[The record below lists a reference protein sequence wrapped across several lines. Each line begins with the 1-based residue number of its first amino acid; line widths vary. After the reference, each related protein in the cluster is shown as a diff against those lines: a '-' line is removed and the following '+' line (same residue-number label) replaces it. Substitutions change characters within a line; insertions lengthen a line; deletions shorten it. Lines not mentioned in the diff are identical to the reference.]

1 MSVDQ
6 SHLTAFP
13 PRPYQEV
20 RALVKDGDIL
30 LCSAT
35 DPMSRI
41 IQWATRSPWS
51 HVAIAFRM
59 EELDRVLVL
68 EAVERIGVR
77 CIPLSTFVSRTSG
90 GVTPYPGQILLAR
103 HAALDGEAL
112 ANPIARMSG
121 FAFDRLGAPFS
132 PAEIAR
138 IGLRILMGRLGRN
151 MPRTLTPKNEY
162 ICSEYVAGCF
172 QSLDLNFPWDGLGF
186 LAPANIAAHVD
197 VQPVAQ
203 VAT

>member
-13 PRPYQEV
+13 PRPYQDV

-35 DPMSRI
+35 DPMSRT

-59 EELDRVLVL
+59 EEIDRVLVL
-68 EAVERIGVR
+68 EAVQQIGVR
-77 CIPLSTFVSRTSG
+77 CIPLSTFVSRTSS

-103 HAALDGEAL
+103 HAALQAGAV
-112 ANPIARMSG
+112 ANPIAAMSG

-132 PAEIAR
+132 PAEIGR
-138 IGLRILMGRLGRN
+138 IGMRIMMGRLGRR
-151 MPRTLTPKNEY
+151 MPKPLTPRGEY

-172 QSLDLNFPWDGLGF
+172 QSLNLTCPWDGLGF
-186 LAPANIAAHVD
+186 LAPANIAAHDD
-197 VQPVAQ
+197 VQAVAQ
-203 VAT
+203 IAT

>member
-1 MSVDQ
+1 MPVDQ

-13 PRPYQEV
+13 PKPYHEV
-20 RALVKDGDIL
+20 RALVRDGDIL

-103 HAALDGEAL
+103 HAALEAGAV

-132 PAEIAR
+132 PAEIMR

-151 MPRTLTPKNEY
+151 MPRPLTRREEF

-172 QSLDLNFPWDGLGF
+172 QSLDLDIPWDGLGF
-186 LAPANIAAHVD
+186 LAPANIAAHD
-197 VQPVAQ
+197 DIQAVAQ

>member
-138 IGLRILMGRLGRN
+138 IGLRILMGRLGRT

>member
-1 MSVDQ
+1 MPVDQ

-13 PRPYQEV
+13 PKSYAEV
-20 RALVKDGDIL
+20 RAMVRDGDIL
-30 LCSAT
+30 LCSAR

-59 EELDRVLVL
+59 EEIDRVLVL

-90 GVTPYPGQILLAR
+90 GITPFPGQIFLAR
-103 HAALDGEAL
+103 HDALDGESL
-112 ANPIARMSG
+112 ANPIAQMSS

-132 PAEIAR
+132 PAEIVR
-138 IGLRILMGRLGRN
+138 IGMRILMGRFSRE
-151 MPRTLTPKNEY
+151 MPTPLIPKGEF
-162 ICSEYVAGCF
+162 ICSEYVAGCY
-172 QSLDLNFPWDGLGF
+172 QALGLDFPWDGLGF
-186 LAPANIAAHVD
+186 LAPANIAAHPD
-197 VQPVAQ
+197 VRPVAQ

>member
-1 MSVDQ
+1 MPVDQ
-6 SHLTAFP
+6 SHLTSFP
-13 PRPYQEV
+13 PKSYAEV
-20 RALVKDGDIL
+20 RALVRDGDIL
-30 LCSAT
+30 LCSAR
-35 DPMSRI
+35 DPMSRA

-59 EELDRVLVL
+59 EEIDRVLVL

-90 GVTPYPGQILLAR
+90 GIAPYPGQIFLAR
-103 HAALDGEAL
+103 HDALNEEQV
-112 ANPIARMSG
+112 ANPIAQMSS

-138 IGLRILMGRLGRN
+138 IGMRIILGRLGRR
-151 MPRTLTPKNEY
+151 MPQPLIPKGEF

-172 QSLDLNFPWDGLGF
+172 QSLGLEFPWDGLGF
-186 LAPANIAAHVD
+186 LAPANIAADEKVRAI
-197 VQPVAQ
+197 AQ